1 MKSKHLLNISY
12 PLSKQS
18 YDAFTKGL
26 KLGELKWINFP
37 KELKDAFHNFEEEER
52 EIDFEKRLHEEST
65 NEFDSSI

>member
-1 MKSKHLLNISY
+1 MKAKHLLSISY

-18 YDAFTKGL
+18 YEVLRKGL

-37 KELKDAFHNFEEEER
+37 KELKDAFHNFEEEKR
-52 EIDFEKRLHEEST
+52 EIDFENRLHEEST

>member
-1 MKSKHLLNISY
+1 MKAKHLLNISY

-18 YDAFTKGL
+18 YKALRKGL
-26 KLGELKWINFP
+26 KLGELKWTNFP

-52 EIDFEKRLHEEST
+52 EIDFENRLHEEST

>member
-1 MKSKHLLNISY
+1 MKAKHLLNISY

-18 YDAFTKGL
+18 YDALRKGL

-37 KELKDAFHNFEEEER
+37 KELKDAFHNFEQEER
-52 EIDFEKRLHEEST
+52 EIDFEKRLHKEST

>member
-1 MKSKHLLNISY
+1 MKSKHLLNTRY

-18 YDAFTKGL
+18 YCALRKGL

-37 KELKDAFHNFEEEER
+37 KELKDAYHNFEQEER
-52 EIDFEKRLHEEST
+52 EIDFKKRLHKEST